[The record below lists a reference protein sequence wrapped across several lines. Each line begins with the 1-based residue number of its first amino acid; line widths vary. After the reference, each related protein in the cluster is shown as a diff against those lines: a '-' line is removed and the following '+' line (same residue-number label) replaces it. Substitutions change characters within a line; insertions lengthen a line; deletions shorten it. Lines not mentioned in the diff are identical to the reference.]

1 MDYQKQSLITRTI
14 IKAAVLMSEFGAES
28 ILIEQTAQRLGKAL
42 GMDSVEISLIP
53 SAIVLTTL
61 KDSQCITTTR
71 RVHHKPINMSIVCE
85 IQKIVINIEKQN
97 FDANYLVTALK
108 DIEPN
113 KVQMNPSKTFMTFY
127 ILANEMP
134 PEGEVGTRYR
144 EFLTK
149 MCGKLKKWD
158 DTRLYI
164 GNTGYG
170 LGKSGDIYDVHR
182 YWGWYYNTFLT
193 YLNMRDNAGLLPL
206 QHLFNH
212 LHIVD
217 DLVMSIN
224 NHLPPQRPIGWQL
237 LSQNKNFMNLP
248 TVGVAGDAPDYRGIE
263 QSLAATV
270 IQFLGVA
277 CYHHDRGY
285 FVGHIVGYLFSC
297 YYFAHL
303 GIGYAVTPLKS
314 LPQASY
320 PYQSVSVTQLVR
332 LLQELDETLKTQV
345 YQLAIYC
352 AQISEYA
359 LEKRIE
365 KLLITEVNS
374 FNKQALRDEL
384 SVLVQYDLSEKEAL
398 FQPIKP
404 LK

>member
-1 MDYQKQSLITRTI
+1 MLCIGGFVLIFYCLLF
-14 IKAAVLMSEFGAES
+14 V
-28 ILIEQTAQRLGKAL
+28 IL
-42 GMDSVEISLIP
+42 
-53 SAIVLTTL
+53 SAITAVMETSTPQNPLSKNPSTL
-61 KDSQCITTTR
+61 GTPTRNLLVDHERQSSGDFVSQCLAIFRQQEQVVTHYFETT
-71 RVHHKPINMSIVCE
+71 P
-85 IQKIVINIEKQN
+85 
-97 FDANYLVTALK
+97 
-108 DIEPN
+108 
-113 KVQMNPSKTFMTFY
+113 PSQLLFY
-127 ILANEMP
+127 IASKKSQFVE
-134 PEGEVGTRYR
+134 
-144 EFLTK
+144 TK
-149 MCGKLKKWD
+149 TLQVA
-158 DTRLYI
+158 R
-164 GNTGYG
+164 
-170 LGKSGDIYDVHR
+170 
-182 YWGWYYNTFLT
+182 